1 MPLDKFSQNGL
12 SKDAEKIA
20 EPDSQKG
27 ETGYTSGPAAFLSK
41 DNGVGDEAEVEDSVD
56 DADVGVPEDARYGIS
71 RLSLSPPSRKT
82 APTRSAPSTS

>member
-12 SKDAEKIA
+12 SKDAEEIA

-41 DNGVGDEAEVEDSVD
+41 DDGVGDEAEVEDSVD

-71 RLSLSPPSRKT
+71 QQAISL
-82 APTRSAPSTS
+82 PTV